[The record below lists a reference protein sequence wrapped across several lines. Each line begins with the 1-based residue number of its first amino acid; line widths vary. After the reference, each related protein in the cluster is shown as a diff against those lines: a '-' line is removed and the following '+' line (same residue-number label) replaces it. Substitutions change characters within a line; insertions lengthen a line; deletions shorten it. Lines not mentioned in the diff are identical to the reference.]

1 MKRFEFIDCAKNTI
15 AVERLCQT
23 MGVTSNGYRAWKS
36 RSISQRQRDDMVL
49 LDNIREQHALS
60 LHTYGRPRIAVE
72 LQELGFDVSERRVG
86 RLMRDNGIQAVRSR
100 RYKRTTD
107 SNHGLAIQP
116 NVLDRDFTA
125 ERLNEKWAV
134 DISYLWMNEGWLY
147 LAVVMDLFSR
157 KIIGWAASDRM
168 KKDLAI
174 EALQR
179 AIALRTPPPGCLHH
193 SDKGSQ
199 YCSYEYQKL
208 LADNGFVVSM
218 SGTGNCFDNAVVETF
233 FKTLKAEFLWRQ
245 QWATRQQVINGLF
258 WFINGFYNLRRKH
271 SALGWKSPEVFEREA
286 A

>member
-1 MKRFEFIDCAKNTI
+1 MKRFEFIDRAKDI
-15 AVERLCQT
+15 LPIDRLCAT
-23 MGVTSNGYRAWKS
+23 MGVTSRGYRAWKS
-36 RSISQRQRDDMVL
+36 RPISQRQRDDMVL
-49 LDNIREQHALS
+49 LSNIREQHALS
-60 LHTYGRPRIAVE
+60 LHTYGRPRMTVE
-72 LQELGFDVSERRVG
+72 LKELGFEVSERRVG

-116 NVLDRDFTA
+116 NLLDRDFTA
-125 ERLNEKWAV
+125 EHPNEKWAV
-134 DISYLWMNEGWLY
+134 DISYLWTNEGWLY

-174 EALQR
+174 EALKR
-179 AIALRTPPPGCLHH
+179 AIALRNPPSGCLHH
-193 SDKGSQ
+193 SDRGSQ
-199 YCSYEYQKL
+199 YCSSDYQKL
-208 LADNGFVVSM
+208 LADHGFIVSM

-245 QWATRQQVINGLF
+245 RWSTRQQVTSGLF
-258 WFINGFYNLRRKH
+258 QYINGFYNLRRKH
-271 SALGWKSPEVFEREA
+271 SALGWKSPEAFERKA

>member
-1 MKRFEFIDCAKNTI
+1 MKRFEFIDRAKNTI

-23 MGVTSNGYRAWKS
+23 MGVTSSGYRAWKS

-233 FKTLKAEFLWRQ
+233 FKTLKAEFLSRQ